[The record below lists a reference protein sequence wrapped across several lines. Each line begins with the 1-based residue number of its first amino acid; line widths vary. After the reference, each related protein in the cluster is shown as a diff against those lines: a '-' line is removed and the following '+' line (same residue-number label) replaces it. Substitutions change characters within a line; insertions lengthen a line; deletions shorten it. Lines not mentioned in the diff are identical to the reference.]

1 MSCTQM
7 EIEEHILIQNYP
19 RKASTN
25 PISEPLAIHS
35 LLQETSS
42 SCFNAVHVQ
51 NLGNVSRLRFSC
63 LLSTA
68 GISL

>member
-7 EIEEHILIQNYP
+7 EIDEYIIIQNCP

-25 PISEPLAIHS
+25 PIPEPLVIHS

-42 SCFNAVHVQ
+42 SLFNAAHVHDLGCVQ
-51 NLGNVSRLRFSC
+51 
-63 LLSTA
+63 TA
-68 GISL
+68 SPAC

>member
-35 LLQETSS
+35 LLQETSDPVALMPDTCAKS
-42 SCFNAVHVQ
+42 W
-51 NLGNVSRLRFSC
+51 
-63 LLSTA
+63 
-68 GISL
+68 